1 MNAGSYPGLRN
12 TAQKNRMNALIIIPA
27 LNEAAN
33 IQNVI
38 RDICRHFRDADIV
51 VIDDG
56 SRDETGKMARS
67 EGVNV
72 LTLPFNLGIGAAMQ
86 TGYRYANLRGYE
98 TAIQFDGDGQHR
110 ADQLAA
116 LLQPLIAGEAD
127 IVIGSRFIEKGVYD
141 AEIPRFLGI
150 QILSKIISLL
160 VRQRI
165 TDPTSGFRAVN
176 RRIIEYYSAA
186 YPDDYPEPE
195 AIVLLSRLGFRI
207 KEVPVRM
214 EKRVLGS
221 SSITLVR
228 GLYYMIKVLLAIFVD
243 MLKKVK

>member
-1 MNAGSYPGLRN
+1 MNAGPYADPASGAI
-12 TAQKNRMNALIIIPA
+12 TRMNTLIIIPA
-27 LNEAAN
+27 YNEAAN
-33 IQNVI
+33 IRNVI
-38 RDICRHFRDADIV
+38 RDIGRQFREADIV

-56 SRDETGKMARS
+56 SRDETGKLARA
-67 EGVNV
+67 EGVAV

-86 TGYRYANLRGYE
+86 TGYRYAGMRGYE
-98 TAIQFDGDGQHR
+98 AAIQFDGDGQHR
-110 ADQLAA
+110 ADQIGT
-116 LLQPLIAGEAD
+116 LLGPLLSGEAD

-150 QILSKIISLL
+150 QILSKVISLL

-176 RRIIEYYSAA
+176 RRIIEYYSSA

-207 KEVPVRM
+207 REVPVRM
-214 EKRVLGS
+214 EKRTLGS
-221 SSITLVR
+221 SSITLIR